1 MLLDALERHQLRAT
15 LFVVGAHAAAHPEL
29 VRAAVRARMWVGN
42 HSYTHARLT
51 RLDDAHV
58 VAELRATQDVLRR
71 LTGRT
76 PTLMRPPYLATDA
89 RVRAAARRLGLTE
102 VLATVDTHDSRG
114 ASAEAI
120 ADAAERLRPGGILL
134 MHDRA
139 QAIDAIPRIADVL
152 AERGLCAGPVRSA

>member
-1 MLLDALERHQLRAT
+1 
-15 LFVVGAHAAAHPEL
+15 
-29 VRAAVRARMWVGN
+29 MWVEN
-42 HSYTHARLT
+42 HTYTHARLT
-51 RLDDAHV
+51 RLDDAAV

-89 RVRAAARRLGLTE
+89 RVRAAARRLGLTQ

-114 ASAEAI
+114 ASPAAI

-134 MHDRA
+134 MHDRS
-139 QAIDAIPRIADVL
+139 QTIDALPRIADML
-152 AERGLCAGPVRSA
+152 AERGLCAGPVSARPAR